1 MKYERHLGKG
11 ESLCCEYNHVVCDV
25 CQMRLAEGSYQT
37 IDLLDEWLESLD
49 LVG

>member
-25 CQMRLAEGSYQT
+25 CQMRLARKEVIKQL
-37 IDLLDEWLESLD
+37 IF
-49 LVG
+49 